1 MKFFTH
7 LLSLVALATAAH
19 GNGWCNQ
26 PAFQKY
32 SISSPLLFSCD
43 DSDLK
48 GEVSSLRQEIQQS
61 CSNQVNFEQF
71 LAEIQ
76 QLQQACNISAIVA
89 EISQLHEEIRSLRDS
104 IIPPPIT
111 PIGSLSNPASNC
123 SEIVKENEIA
133 TTGTYWLSTGDG
145 AVNVTCDFDVH
156 LPPCNPAVRGWQE
169 IANIDMSNPANSCPS
184 PLRETT
190 SPSRRCEKSFTSGG
204 CESVFFPTSNVPFS
218 KLCGRAVGYGIR
230 TIDSFHS
237 VYGTCGSSGCE
248 TIDEPYVDG
257 LSLTYSMNNSR
268 VHIWSLAAHGLDTK
282 CPCGNATVTFA
293 SPSFVGDNYY
303 CEAARNQ
310 NSPLWEGEGCIDVD
324 APCCENPNLP
334 WFCREFDQPI
344 VTDNIEVR
352 ICTDQHRDDES
363 IEFDLLKL
371 YIQ

>member
-48 GEVSSLRQEIQQS
+48 GEVSSLRQEIQ
-61 CSNQVNFEQF
+61 VNFEQF

-104 IIPPPIT
+104 IMPPPIT
-111 PIGSLSNPASNC
+111 PPIGSLSNSASNC
-123 SEIVKENEIA
+123 SEIAKQNETA
-133 TTGTYWLSTGDG
+133 ATGTYWLSTEDR
-145 AVNVTCDFDVH
+145 AVNVTCNFDIQ
-156 LPPCNPAVRGWQE
+156 LPPPSPVRGWRE
-169 IANIDMSNPANSCPS
+169 IANIDLSNPTNSCPF
-184 PLRETT
+184 PLIENT
-190 SPSRRCEKSFTSGG
+190 SLSRRCEKFSDSAG
-204 CESVFFPTSNVPFS
+204 CESVFFPTDRVPFS
-218 KLCGRAVGYGIR
+218 KLCGRAVGYGI
-230 TIDSFHS
+230 
-237 VYGTCGSSGCE
+237 GTPDAAHGIFDICGSGCE
-248 TIDEPYVDG
+248 SIDDPYVDG
-257 LSLTYSMNNSR
+257 ISITYSSENSR
-268 VHIWSLAAHGLDTK
+268 EHIWTLIAEQSHRYSRCECNSSGQLYHPAFIAND
-282 CPCGNATVTFA
+282 F
-293 SPSFVGDNYY
+293 Y
-303 CEAARNQ
+303 CEVAEDND
-310 NSPLWEGEGCIDVD
+310 SPLWEGEGCDDVHADD

-334 WFCREFDQPI
+334 WFCREFDQSI

-352 ICTDQHRDDES
+352 VCTDEVRSNED

-371 YIQ
+371 YTQ